1 MGKIEKVVVLSVLFL
16 MVVITVVSMTGPE
29 DAEPAGEKNA
39 QLDAPNRRLRN
50 TDDGDL
56 GTMRRRTD
64 ESRKSDT
71 SAIARKRSA
80 GLQDQRAQRAQ
91 RDQRAQPASDRKLSE
106 ANPDGLLSVGV
117 RQDSTQRAKD
127 RVKSRLSTN
136 SNPAQA
142 TTGGLMKPKLNSVQD
157 PALDPNWDL
166 VRLDGL
172 TSTINPAYKIYKCRK
187 GDTFEAIARHY
198 YGDKRHAH
206 FLRRNNEGVRTLAV
220 NQALVL
226 PCVNEAPLANT
237 YTVLEGDSLWSIAQS
252 QYNAGHRWKEIYDA
266 NRHVLRSPD
275 DLKQGLE
282 LAIP

>member
-1 MGKIEKVVVLSVLFL
+1 MGKIEKVVVLSVFFL

-64 ESRKSDT
+64 ESQKSDID
-71 SAIARKRSA
+71 AIARKRSP
-80 GLQDQRAQRAQ
+80 GFQ
-91 RDQRAQPASDRKLSE
+91 AQPASERKLSE
-106 ANPDGLLSVGV
+106 ANTDGLLSIGV
-117 RQDSTQRAKD
+117 RQDSTQGAKGG
-127 RVKSRLSTN
+127 VKSRLSTS
-136 SNPAQA
+136 SNPVQLG
-142 TTGGLMKPKLNSVQD
+142 TGGLVKPTLKPVQN

-172 TSTINPAYKIYKCRK
+172 SNTINPVYKTYRCRK
-187 GDTFEAIARHY
+187 GDTFETIARHY

-206 FLRRNNEGVRTLAV
+206 FLRRNNEGVRTLAA
-220 NQALVL
+220 NQVLVL

-282 LAIP
+282 LTIP